1 MVAVKNPFPPQAY
14 LEWNCGWSVRVEMET
29 MFLSAQNKKQNK
41 YDIDHSDNL
50 EISSNHN
57 RNLSENSKTK

>member
-1 MVAVKNPFPPQAY
+1 
-14 LEWNCGWSVRVEMET
+14 MET
-29 MFLSAQNKKQNK
+29 MFLSAQNKKRNK